1 MFNTLNNVQNVSQI
15 VSVFSHG
22 KTPEELKPS
31 ASEKPLFVI
40 LVGAP
45 GVGKST
51 QAKKILANHGKEYDS
66 FYNVSLDSIVE
77 QIVPYRTATKTL
89 YHTFTEDGTTLT
101 DEELAML
108 SEVYLA
114 TIMSKDHGFNLNYTV
129 RRITKKHRGNE
140 NKLKKPVVKNKSLA
154 TLVDLRMEGLEYG
167 IEQGYNILYDTT
179 FRKSKNIMASDIL
192 PLLEQYPEH
201 EYQIHVIHV
210 TATKDQ
216 IRMQLNK
223 RHQNMIKNG
232 YIRAISPKLIGM
244 FMMDNKQ
251 GFDIAKEYF
260 MSGEYVKDEPTT
272 QYDPSRFTFETIDN
286 KFISNVAPTPLNQTT
301 NNIMTRLNQ
310 LSVKNNSSNQPTNNL
325 SNQLAKLSV
334 NNKNSNKNS
343 LNTTRKRSTVQ

>member
-1 MFNTLNNVQNVSQI
+1 MFNTLNNVQNVSQV

-31 ASEKPLFVI
+31 ASEKPMFVI

-45 GVGKST
+45 GVGKSS
-51 QAKKILANHGKEYDS
+51 QARKILISRGKNYDN
-66 FYNVSLDSIVE
+66 FYQVSLDSIVE
-77 QIVPYRTATKTL
+77 QIRPYRTATKTL
-89 YHTFTEDGTTLT
+89 YNTFTEDGSTLT

-140 NKLKKPVVKNKSLA
+140 NKLKKPVVKNKSLS
-154 TLVDLRMEGLEYG
+154 TLVDLRMEGLEHG

-201 EYQIHVIHV
+201 EYQIIVINV
-210 TATKDQ
+210 TATKEQ

-272 QYDPSRFTFETIDN
+272 QYNPSRFTFETINN
-286 KFISNVAPTPLNQTT
+286 KFIANSSVNNVIA
-301 NNIMTRLNQ
+301 RLNG
-310 LSVKNNSSNQPTNNL
+310 LSVKNKPSNNL
-325 SNQLAKLSV
+325 SNQLAKMSI
-334 NNKNSNKNS
+334 NNSNKKYN
-343 LNTTRKRSTVQ
+343 LNTTLKRSTSK